1 MVSTCI
7 LTSKTRVAPM
17 KKQTTPRLEL
27 LGATIL
33 SRLVHNVQKVLP
45 IQPQVYCWTDSLTVL
60 CWIKN
65 HHQWKQ
71 YVQIRVEEICK
82 WVDRD
87 NWRFCPGT
95 ENPADIPSRSCTSHE
110 LKSSELWWNGPGFL
124 KDTCDRWPDMPTCHE
139 SETAKLELVKK
150 PQEIVH
156 SLVSVT
162 NNDQFLDLESVL
174 EIKRYSTKV
183 KLLRVTGTVLK
194 FITLLRSNDRTR
206 ISHTLNGTDLNE
218 AEILWIKSIQR
229 SSFPEEYHL
238 LKDGKSVIYKNQ
250 FKLFLNEHKV
260 ICCEGHL
267 KNADIPTSTKCPVL
281 LPTKHYF
288 TELVIK
294 GCHKTVHHNGISETL
309 ASLREKHWIFRGREA
324 VKKIIRKCVVC
335 RRYEGKAY
343 TGPLIPDLPAERVSA
358 DPPFNNTGIDFAG
371 PLYIHTAEAKESKAY
386 VCIFTCA
393 STRALHLEVTEGLSA
408 NTFLLAFRRFCSR
421 RGIPS
426 IILSDNAKTFKHCA
440 KEIMKI
446 IRSEEVHQYL
456 SNKQITWTFIAEK
469 APWWGGVWERLV
481 QSVKRCLR
489 KVVGRSTLTLDELT
503 TVITEIET
511 TLNNRPLT
519 YLHDDTEGVSHALT
533 PASLVYGR
541 RIATTP
547 SSRQF
552 EVASTSKT
560 LTKRAKHQYHAL
572 NCFVRLWLREYLL
585 SIQER
590 RSIKVARGNSKGIQA
605 GDIVVLKED
614 GTSRCLWKLAKVTET
629 VEGRDGAIRSAKVQ
643 LLSKNKVIQLRRPI
657 QHLVPLEADI

>member
-1 MVSTCI
+1 MNWDTKGDEFYFNFEDVIVFVNSLPATKRSVLKASAKLFDPIGLLSPVIIGVKILFQMLCKEGVSWDQELEGPLLTKWKLFTRGLETLSQIKVPRYYHIHQHTPVTLQIHGFSDASDRAYAAVIYLRTVYNNGMVSTCI

-71 YVQIRVEEICK
+71 YVQIQVEEICK

-124 KDTCDRWPDMPTCHE
+124 KGTCDRWPDMPTCHE

-162 NNDQFLDLESVL
+162 NNDDQLLDLESVL

-206 ISHTLNGTDLNE
+206 ISQTLNGTDLNE

-229 SSFPEEYHL
+229 SSFPEEYHQ

-309 ASLREKHWIFRGREA
+309 ASLREKHWNFRGREA

-343 TGPLIPDLPAERVSA
+343 TGQLIPDLPTERVSA

-456 SNKQITWTFIAEK
+456 SNKQITCTFIAEK
-469 APWWGGVWERLV
+469 APWWGGVL
-481 QSVKRCLR
+481 
-489 KVVGRSTLTLDELT
+489 G
-503 TVITEIET
+503 ET
-511 TLNNRPLT
+511 GPKCK
-519 YLHDDTEGVSHALT
+519 ALFKK
-533 PASLVYGR
+533 
-541 RIATTP
+541 
-547 SSRQF
+547 SSR
-552 EVASTSKT
+552 
-560 LTKRAKHQYHAL
+560 
-572 NCFVRLWLREYLL
+572 
-585 SIQER
+585 
-590 RSIKVARGNSKGIQA
+590 
-605 GDIVVLKED
+605 
-614 GTSRCLWKLAKVTET
+614 
-629 VEGRDGAIRSAKVQ
+629 
-643 LLSKNKVIQLRRPI
+643 
-657 QHLVPLEADI
+657 